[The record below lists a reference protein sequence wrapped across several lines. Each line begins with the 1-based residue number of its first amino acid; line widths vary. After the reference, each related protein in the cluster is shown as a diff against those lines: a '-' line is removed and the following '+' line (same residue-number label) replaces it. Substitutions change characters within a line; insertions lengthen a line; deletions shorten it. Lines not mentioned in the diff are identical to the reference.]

1 MKSLLAVGVEREAK
15 GKQEG
20 GVRKTENKRRREGD
34 QEGCKGAGRK
44 LGEGGG
50 RRSRGE
56 HVSRDGNRGCREV
69 ARETE
74 SWGSSQ
80 HRRGP
85 GNHISTSDPTPRG
98 EGCSQRLHMD
108 SLHDQPAIAEKWSC
122 CCLHVKSTCMGW
134 GFSAQHCA
142 PQNVGHASLSSGA
155 TVMELG
161 EHQLDLF
168 IGIFTS
174 NT

>member
-20 GVRKTENKRRREGD
+20 GVRKTENKRRREEGD
-34 QEGCKGAGRK
+34 QKGCKGADRN

-74 SWGSSQ
+74 RRGGSQ

-85 GNHISTSDPTPRG
+85 GNLVGTSDPTPRG
-98 EGCSQRLHMD
+98 KGADSASTWTLCMTSQ
-108 SLHDQPAIAEKWSC
+108 Q
-122 CCLHVKSTCMGW
+122 
-134 GFSAQHCA
+134 
-142 PQNVGHASLSSGA
+142 
-155 TVMELG
+155 
-161 EHQLDLF
+161 
-168 IGIFTS
+168 
-174 NT
+174 

>member
-108 SLHDQPAIAEKWSC
+108 SLHDQPAIDC
-122 CCLHVKSTCMGW
+122 CCCHSP
-134 GFSAQHCA
+134 S
-142 PQNVGHASLSSGA
+142 
-155 TVMELG
+155 
-161 EHQLDLF
+161 
-168 IGIFTS
+168 
-174 NT
+174 